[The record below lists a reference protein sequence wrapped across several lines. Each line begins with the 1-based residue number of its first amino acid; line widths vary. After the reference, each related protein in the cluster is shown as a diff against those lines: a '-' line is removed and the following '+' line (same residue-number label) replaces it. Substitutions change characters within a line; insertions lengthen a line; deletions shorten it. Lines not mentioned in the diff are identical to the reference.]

1 MPDTTP
7 SNDRNQVP
15 QSLLDAARRN
25 PDSQVGPYLLLER
38 VGGSGITVVY
48 RAYDPKQECLVAVKR
63 IAVRHLS
70 ADQIEDL
77 HDSCVFLQQR
87 AVPGLVQ
94 IYGHGMDGDRYYV
107 AMEWMSGG
115 TLAES
120 GLLGTIDE
128 YEIFAFAK
136 TLSIGLGHLHEHWL
150 WHLSIKPQSLL
161 VDGKDVRIPSLET
174 ILRKIP
180 AKRGGPVPA
189 KPFALP
195 APEFAEGS
203 RHPID
208 HRADIFG
215 LAYTLQ
221 ALVREESMGPSL
233 RVALSRA
240 QREEPR
246 KRPDNMKEFRKL
258 LFQNTGSYAGDAS
271 FTRHGK
277 ALSLLFAGVSL
288 LTLWKAQCV
297 DPPEDPDQETYLE
310 SLLARG
316 SYAQVLETL
325 ERQDLS
331 MELLPGEQTEF
342 QNRARIGI
350 FLQDFGF
357 HPMVAE
363 EALHFHHNKASISS
377 QSLEFATID
386 LLQRI
391 ALGVHH
397 DIVSDIDFLQRKY
410 PKRIEPHL
418 LDFLY
423 TLKYGV
429 AEDITLLLE
438 QPPQAGRHPS
448 IPGLLALAYLAGD
461 HPEHAFQTLNTEAE
475 FYPYFL
481 MDLGMLQLRQGHHQK
496 ALDTLQRALLQYP
509 DSPSAQHHRALARI
523 GLDQADLAAED
534 LLAWAQRIENGE
546 AEEQLLWDPEPREG
560 EEAYLRGSAVY
571 QWPSKA
577 ILRNDPGLAPLWETE
592 AGAALLQLLE
602 S

>member
-7 SNDRNQVP
+7 SNDRNQAL

-25 PDSQVGPYLLLER
+25 PDTQVGPYLLLER
-38 VGGSGITVVY
+38 VGGSGITEVY
-48 RAYDPKQECLVAVKR
+48 RAYDPKQERLVAVKR

-70 ADQIEDL
+70 PDQVEDL
-77 HDSCVFLQQR
+77 QDSCAFLEQR
-87 AVPGLVQ
+87 AVPGLVR
-94 IYGHGMDGDRYYV
+94 IYSHGMAGDRYYV

-115 TLAES
+115 TLAQS
-120 GLLGTIDE
+120 GLLGTLDE
-128 YEIFAFAK
+128 DEIFALAK
-136 TLSIGLGHLHEHWL
+136 TLSIGLGHLHEHRL
-150 WHLSIKPQSLL
+150 WHLSIEPNSLL

-180 AKRGGPVPA
+180 AKRGGPIPA
-189 KPFALP
+189 KPSALS
-195 APEFAEGS
+195 APEYAEGS
-203 RHPID
+203 RHSID

-233 RVALSRA
+233 RAALGRA
-240 QREEPR
+240 QRMEPR
-246 KRPDNMKEFRKL
+246 KRPDNMEAFRKL
-258 LFQNTGSYAGDAS
+258 LFQNTGAADRDSHLE
-271 FTRHGK
+271 RQGK
-277 ALSLLFAGVSL
+277 AFGLLFAGATML
-288 LTLWKAQCV
+288 ALWRSQCWG
-297 DPPEDPDQETYLE
+297 PLEEPNGETYLGT
-310 SLLARG
+310 LLAKG

-325 ERQDLS
+325 EHEDLS
-331 MELLPGEQTEF
+331 MVLGPSLQTEYR
-342 QNRARIGI
+342 QRAELGI
-350 FLQDFGF
+350 FLQSFGF

-363 EALHFHHNKASISS
+363 ESLQLQGSKASIHG
-377 QSLEFATID
+377 QSIEFATID

-391 ALGVHH
+391 ALGVRR
-397 DIVSDIDFLQRKY
+397 DIVADIDLLQRKY
-410 PKRIEPHL
+410 PKHIEPQL
-418 LDFLY
+418 LAFLY
-423 TLKYGV
+423 TLNYGA

-461 HPEHAFQTLNTEAE
+461 RPEHALQTLLTEAE

-481 MDLGMLQLRQGHHQK
+481 IDVGMLQLRQGHHQN
-496 ALDTLQRALLQYP
+496 ALDTLERALLQYP

-523 GLDQADLAAED
+523 ALDQAELAAAD
-534 LLAWAQRIENGE
+534 LLAWAQRVDRGE
-546 AEEQLLWDPEPREG
+546 TDEELLWDPEPREG

-577 ILRNDPGLAPLWETE
+577 ILRDDPGLAPLWETTS
-592 AGAALLQLLE
+592 GAALLQLLG